1 MQWEMQFGKDFS
13 CLFREERSSQ
23 SAQGPR
29 LVGPSRSSEKYASSY
44 HEYELLRTFAQA
56 SHSSYQIGVEKYFCH
71 FLRKNIYFLVTVF

>member
-44 HEYELLRTFAQA
+44 HEYELACAEHLLKRVILHTK
-56 SHSSYQIGVEKYFCH
+56 SGW
-71 FLRKNIYFLVTVF
+71 KNIFVISLEKIFIFL